1 MAADAAITRAKERF
15 EALRARDT
23 VAIMYSGSDVG
34 LPSLSP
40 SHLPKHFRK
49 FEGMRS
55 FHFSPNQHRRGL
67 LITHSACTESERLVI
82 EAFRCVA
89 EDLQEHLEAHKY
101 TTCFKIREL
110 DWAIALIEASHNS
123 LLGPEGYGEVLWQDA
138 DSDLL
143 VTGKFSEDR
152 GKHLNIMDRYFIE
165 LNNAV
170 EASLRLIEHLAVLPE
185 APQKPEPREKTAD
198 QKLQDLF
205 EANPNFTCEASLRAL
220 AQELGLKSPS
230 TLTATPFY
238 NNVLKE
244 KREVVKQ
251 ISQQKQAAEKRI
263 RSGNAH
269 ADDAAEIEAADK
281 ALDEYYSQYHQ
292 IDRER

>member
-1 MAADAAITRAKERF
+1 MAADLAITRAKERF

-23 VAIMYSGSDVG
+23 VAIMYSESASE
-34 LPSLSP
+34 LSALSP
-40 SHLPKHFRK
+40 SHLPRHYRK
-49 FEGMRS
+49 FENMRS
-55 FHFSPNQHRRGL
+55 FHFSPSQHRRGL

-82 EAFRCVA
+82 EAFRSVSK
-89 EDLQEHLEAHKY
+89 DLQEHLEAHKY
-101 TTCFKIREL
+101 TTCFRIREL
-110 DWAIALIEASHNS
+110 DWAIALVESANQQ
-123 LLGPEGYGEVLWQDA
+123 LLGSEGYEWKWWQDA
-138 DSDLL
+138 DDDLL
-143 VTGKFSEDR
+143 ITGRVAECWDKN
-152 GKHLNIMDRYFIE
+152 LNIMDRYFIE

-170 EASLRLIEHLAVLPE
+170 EASLRLIEHLAIVPE
-185 APQKPEPREKTAD
+185 VPQKPEPREKTAD

-205 EANPNFTCEASLRAL
+205 ERNPNYACEATLRAL
-220 AQELGLKSPS
+220 AKELGFKSPS

-251 ISQQKQAAEKRI
+251 INQQKQAAEKRI

-269 ADDAAEIEAADK
+269 ANDAAEIKAAEK

-292 IDRER
+292 VDRER